1 MSGFMTFDGGG
12 SVYVGAGLGGN
23 FGGFGGF
30 HGSGFGLGVGG
41 AFGLGFVR
49 TLDLLFLFGLL
60 QNGFMAHTPFKH
72 GGAPAIN
79 EPAPQA

>member
-30 HGSGFGLGVGG
+30 HGLGVGG

-60 QNGFMAHTPFKH
+60 QNGFMVHTPFKH
-72 GGAPAIN
+72 GGALAIN

>member
-12 SVYVGAGLGGN
+12 SVYVGAGL
-23 FGGFGGF
+23 GGF

-72 GGAPAIN
+72 GGALAIN
-79 EPAPQA
+79 EPEPQA